1 MDIMSVENIGDEIT
15 NVVFSGR
22 LDSIGAASV
31 SQRFNAQVS
40 DKRAVIVDLSD
51 VDYLA
56 SLAIRFLVAG
66 AKAVKGNGGKL
77 IILSPDE
84 YVYSVLKTAGIDLI
98 MPILFDRSEAMA
110 AVRP

>member
-1 MDIMSVENIGDEIT
+1 MDMMTVEDLGDEIT

-31 SQRFNAQVS
+31 GQRFNAHVGN
-40 DKRAVIVDLSD
+40 KRGVIVDLSD
-51 VDYLA
+51 VDYVA
-56 SLAIRFLVAG
+56 SLAIRFLLTG